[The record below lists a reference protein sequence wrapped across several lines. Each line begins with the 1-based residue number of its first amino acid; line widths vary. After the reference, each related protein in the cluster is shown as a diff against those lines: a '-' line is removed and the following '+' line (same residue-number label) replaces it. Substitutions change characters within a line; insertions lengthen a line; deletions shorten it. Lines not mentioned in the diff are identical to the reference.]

1 MRQLAQKLIQLLLA
15 IRQLPPSAVID
26 AETGHDA
33 VDDEEAVFV
42 GGEVGGERVE
52 EFELVLAVEGAGVG
66 DVFLGGVGVHCGGV
80 LGECGRE
87 GW

>member
-1 MRQLAQKLIQLLLA
+1 MRQFAQKLIQFLLA
-15 IRQLPPSAVID
+15 IRQFPPSAVID

-52 EFELVLAVEGAGVG
+52 EFELVLAVEGARVG
-66 DVFLGGVGVHCGGV
+66 DVFLGGVGVHW
-80 LGECGRE
+80 RE
-87 GW
+87 MLEGCEWR